1 MFLTAVG
8 TAAADE
14 PRPGILLLAHGGS
27 AKWNDSVRALAA
39 KVDAQQPTEVAFG
52 MASRPAIQTAVDRLV
67 ERGASS
73 VVAVPLFVSSHS
85 SVITS
90 TEYLLGL
97 RSEAPADLAVFARM
111 KHGHGA
117 AEAGHHHEGTDN
129 TRPVDSR
136 VPIRMAPALGR
147 HPVVSD
153 ILLTRATAISHHPSE
168 EALVIVAH
176 GPVPEEDNRA
186 WLADMGVVAGR
197 IREGKPFAS
206 VDWLTV
212 RDDVPAPIR
221 DAATAE
227 LRALVQRLQQPSA
240 PPNKPIRVD
249 SRLSTAWDKS
259 ASGTRFAPSS
269 RRRSSPSSPS
279 CRWRSASGRTPRS
292 SRCSTRC
299 CSGPCRCRSPSG
311 WST

>member
-1 MFLTAVG
+1 MEAVVKARIVSLVCLCLWAVAAA
-8 TAAADE
+8 AAADE
-14 PRPGILLLAHGGS
+14 SKTGILLLAHGGKP
-27 AKWNDSVRALAA
+27 AWNESVRALAA

-52 MASRPAIQTAVDRLV
+52 MAARPAIQSAVHRLI
-67 ERGASS
+67 ERGASTI
-73 VVAVPLFVSSHS
+73 VAVPLFVSSHS

-117 AEAGHHHEGTDN
+117 AEAGHHDESADN

-147 HPVVSD
+147 HPVVSE
-153 ILLTRATAISHHPSE
+153 ILLTRATAISHDPSE

-186 WLADMGVVAGR
+186 WLADMAVVAGR
-197 IREGKPFAS
+197 IRKSMPFAS

-212 RDDVPAPIR
+212 RDDAPAPIR
-221 DAATAE
+221 DAATEE
-227 LRALVQRLQQPSA
+227 LRAVVERRAAEGRRILVLPLVISFGGIEAGIRERLDGLGYTMAEHALMP
-240 PPNKPIRVD
+240 D
-249 SRLSTAWDKS
+249 DRLAAWVLEMAATA
-259 ASGTRFAPSS
+259 AVRPTQ
-269 RRRSSPSSPS
+269 
-279 CRWRSASGRTPRS
+279 
-292 SRCSTRC
+292 
-299 CSGPCRCRSPSG
+299 
-311 WST
+311 